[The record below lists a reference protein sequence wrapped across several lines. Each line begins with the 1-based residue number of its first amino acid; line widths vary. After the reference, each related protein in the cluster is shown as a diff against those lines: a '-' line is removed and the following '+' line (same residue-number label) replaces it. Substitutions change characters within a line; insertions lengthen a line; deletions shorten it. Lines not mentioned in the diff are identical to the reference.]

1 VSEAVEVILAAG
13 PSVVALAALGLVVW
27 QQRRGVDQAR
37 ELADL
42 ADARALLDDAARALR
57 DADYARHG
65 MLMAGPAGVTGVLLE
80 RLDKA
85 GAAMDAIGIRLAIRL
100 GDEDVVRQFR
110 TAGEALLAIS
120 REVHAPADAT
130 DPDEQWQEVQAA
142 SARFQDAGRRFIAA
156 AGRIVGARL

>member
-1 VSEAVEVILAAG
+1 VSDAVEVILAAG

-27 QQRRGVDQAR
+27 QQRRGVDHGR

-42 ADARALLDDAARALR
+42 ADARAVLDDAAQALR

-65 MLMAGPAGVTGVLLE
+65 VLMAGPAAATGVVLE

-100 GDEDVVRQFR
+100 GD
-110 TAGEALLAIS
+110 
-120 REVHAPADAT
+120 
-130 DPDEQWQEVQAA
+130 
-142 SARFQDAGRRFIAA
+142 QDARAAFPYRQRRAA
-156 AGRIVGARL
+156 VDQP